1 MKKLFIFYLLFF
13 CVIDVFS
20 DENKLIKTLTRVD
33 FLKAQFSQSTQIAGV
48 GKDEYTG
55 NLYVLKGEKI
65 LWDYN
70 RPHRQFYLFTKDDL
84 TYYDSLTN
92 QLIKQKAENLG
103 VESIVLS
110 ILMEPSNINNTF
122 FIVVLDENTYKLYPK
137 ENLGLQY
144 IQIHLKDKF
153 IDEILSKDE
162 NGNTTIINLSNL
174 EINKPFDLS
183 VFNVKIPEGAEIFN
197 Y

>member
-1 MKKLFIFYLLFF
+1 MLFF